1 VSVAP
6 GVGVE
11 HPAFAWNPL
20 FHPPR
25 EAAIW
30 PDFLDSLGRNEKR

>member
-1 VSVAP
+1 VSVT

-11 HPAFAWNPL
+11 HPAFRVEHPL
-20 FHPPR
+20 SSPR

-30 PDFLDSLGRNEKR
+30 PDFLIFGVAMKTG